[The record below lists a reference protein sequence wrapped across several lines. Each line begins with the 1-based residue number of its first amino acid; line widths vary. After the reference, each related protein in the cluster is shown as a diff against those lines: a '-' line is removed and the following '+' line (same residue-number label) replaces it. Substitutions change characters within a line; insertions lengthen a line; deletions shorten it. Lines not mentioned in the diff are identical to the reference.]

1 VEKEMS
7 NESLPR
13 PKRRRLWSILLMLGI
28 FVCGLV
34 TGGGLT
40 LKIISVRIQD
50 ATHNPSEMAERI
62 TGRMTRYLDLN
73 DMQSAQVEKII
84 KQNLADLQ
92 PLRTEVR
99 SRLIR
104 QMEKTR
110 REIAPLLT
118 PEQVE
123 KLDKRIRRLQKF
135 WLQQSTE

>member
-1 VEKEMS
+1 MGKEMS

-13 PKRRRLWSILLMLGI
+13 PKRRRLWTILLVLGI
-28 FVCGLV
+28 FVCGMV

-40 LKIISVRIQD
+40 LKIIHVRIQD

-62 TGRMTRYLDLN
+62 TGRMSRYLDLN
-73 DMQSAQVEKII
+73 DTQSAQVEKII

-92 PLRTEVR
+92 PFRTEVR

-118 PEQVE
+118 PEQIE

-135 WLQQSTE
+135 WLRQSTE

>member
-1 VEKEMS
+1 MEKEMS

-13 PKRRRLWSILLMLGI
+13 PKRRRLWTILLVLGI
-28 FVCGLV
+28 FVCGMV

-40 LKIISVRIQD
+40 LKIIHVRIQD

-62 TGRMTRYLDLN
+62 TGRMIRYLDLN
-73 DMQSAQVEKII
+73 DTQSAQVEKII

-92 PLRTEVR
+92 PFRTEVR

-110 REIAPLLT
+110 WEIAPLLT

-135 WLQQSTE
+135 WLRRSTE

>member
-1 VEKEMS
+1 VGKEMS

-13 PKRRRLWSILLMLGI
+13 PKRRRLWTILLVLGI
-28 FVCGLV
+28 FVCGMV

-40 LKIISVRIQD
+40 LKIIHVRIQD

-62 TGRMTRYLDLN
+62 TGRMSRYLDLN
-73 DMQSAQVEKII
+73 DTQSAQVEKII

-92 PLRTEVR
+92 PFRTEVR

-118 PEQVE
+118 PEQIE

-135 WLQQSTE
+135 WLRQSTE

>member
-1 VEKEMS
+1 MEKEMS

-13 PKRRRLWSILLMLGI
+13 PKRRRLWTILLVLGI
-28 FVCGLV
+28 FVCGMV

-40 LKIISVRIQD
+40 LKIIHVRIQD

-62 TGRMTRYLDLN
+62 TGRMIRYLDLN
-73 DMQSAQVEKII
+73 DTQSAQVEKII

-104 QMEKTR
+104 QMEKTK

>member
-1 VEKEMS
+1 MEKEMP

-13 PKRRRLWSILLMLGI
+13 PKRRRLWTILLVLGI
-28 FVCGLV
+28 FVCGMV

-40 LKIISVRIQD
+40 LKIIHVRIQD

-73 DMQSAQVEKII
+73 DTQSAQVEKII

-92 PLRTEVR
+92 PFRTEVR

-135 WLQQSTE
+135 WLRRSTE

>member
-1 VEKEMS
+1 MEKEMP

-13 PKRRRLWSILLMLGI
+13 PKRRRLWTILLVLGI
-28 FVCGLV
+28 FVCGMV

-104 QMEKTR
+104 QMEKTK

>member
-1 VEKEMS
+1 M
-7 NESLPR
+7 
-13 PKRRRLWSILLMLGI
+13 
-28 FVCGLV
+28 V

-40 LKIISVRIQD
+40 LKIIHVRIQD

-62 TGRMTRYLDLN
+62 TGRMSRYLDLN
-73 DMQSAQVEKII
+73 DTQSAQVEKII

-92 PLRTEVR
+92 PFRTEVR

-110 REIAPLLT
+110 REIASLLT
-118 PEQVE
+118 PEQLE

>member
-1 VEKEMS
+1 MEKEMP

-13 PKRRRLWSILLMLGI
+13 PKRRRLWTILLVLGI
-28 FVCGLV
+28 FVCGMV

-40 LKIISVRIQD
+40 LKIIHVRIQD

-62 TGRMTRYLDLN
+62 TGRMIRYLDLN
-73 DMQSAQVEKII
+73 DTQSAQVEKII

-92 PLRTEVR
+92 PFRTEVR

-110 REIAPLLT
+110 WEIAPLLT

-135 WLQQSTE
+135 WLRRSTE

>member
-1 VEKEMS
+1 M
-7 NESLPR
+7 
-13 PKRRRLWSILLMLGI
+13 LLVLGI
-28 FVCGLV
+28 FVCGMV
-34 TGGGLT
+34 AGGGLT
-40 LKIISVRIQD
+40 LKIIHVRIQD
-50 ATHNPSEMAERI
+50 ATHNPSETAERI

-73 DMQSAQVEKII
+73 DMQSAQVGKII

-92 PLRTEVR
+92 PFRTEVR

-110 REIAPLLT
+110 REIASLLT
-118 PEQVE
+118 PEQLE

>member
-1 VEKEMS
+1 MS

-13 PKRRRLWSILLMLGI
+13 PKRRRLWTILLVLGI
-28 FVCGLV
+28 FVCGMV

-40 LKIISVRIQD
+40 LKIIHVRIQD

-62 TGRMTRYLDLN
+62 TGRMSRYLDLN
-73 DMQSAQVEKII
+73 DTQSAQVEKII

-92 PLRTEVR
+92 PFRTEVR

-118 PEQVE
+118 PEQIE

-135 WLQQSTE
+135 WLRQSTE

>member
-1 VEKEMS
+1 MS

-13 PKRRRLWSILLMLGI
+13 PKRRRLWTILLVLGI
-28 FVCGLV
+28 FVCGMV

-40 LKIISVRIQD
+40 LKIIHVRIQD

-73 DMQSAQVEKII
+73 DTQSAQVEKII

>member
-1 VEKEMS
+1 VEKEMP

-13 PKRRRLWSILLMLGI
+13 PKRRRLWTILLVLGI
-28 FVCGLV
+28 FVCGMV

-40 LKIISVRIQD
+40 LKIIHVRIQD

-73 DMQSAQVEKII
+73 DTQSAQVEKII

>member
-13 PKRRRLWSILLMLGI
+13 PKRRRLWTILLVLGI
-28 FVCGLV
+28 FVCGMV

-50 ATHNPSEMAERI
+50 ATHNPSEMSERI

-73 DMQSAQVEKII
+73 DMQSARVEKTI

-110 REIAPLLT
+110 QEIVPLLT

-123 KLDKRIRRLQKF
+123 KLDKRIRRLRKF
-135 WLQQSTE
+135 WLQQPTE